1 MMPFDTATIVL
12 RPPFDDPGGAFGAQD
27 PALGIPASL
36 SALAVRL
43 SGGRTA

>member
-1 MMPFDTATIVL
+1 MMLLDTAKIVL

-27 PALGIPASL
+27 PALGIPPSL
-36 SALAVRL
+36 SALAVRS